1 VPHEAGVAHALLASV
16 AEAMIEVD
24 MIVLAAP
31 REGRVDFSF
40 TVHRDDYA
48 RALELTRQAAAKYAG
63 ASVAGDDR
71 VAKLAV
77 VGSGMRSHAGVAA
90 KLFETL
96 GEEGINVRLVS
107 TSEIKISV
115 LVAEMDLERA
125 VRALHETYG
134 LDRTAPV

>member
-1 VPHEAGVAHALLASV
+1 
-16 AEAMIEVD
+16 

-48 RALELTRQAAAKYAG
+48 RALELTRKAADDYTSAT
-63 ASVAGDDR
+63 VAGDDR

-90 KLFETL
+90 KLFATL
-96 GEEGINVRLVS
+96 GGGGHQRAPRLHVGDQDQRSGRGIRPRARGAR
-107 TSEIKISV
+107 TS
-115 LVAEMDLERA
+115 
-125 VRALHETYG
+125 
-134 LDRTAPV
+134 